1 MNTIERGRRA
11 FITTASATLLVAATG
26 RAAEADEKV
35 GPGED
40 LMREHGV
47 LRRVM
52 LVYDE
57 AIRRLAAR
65 ETLPLGALAAG
76 ATIIRRVIEDYHE
89 KLEEDFLFPH
99 FERAGKL
106 TELVATLRTQ
116 HKAGRR
122 VTAEVLRLAHE
133 PLAEVNR
140 KKLADILHAF
150 TRMYRPH
157 AAREDTVLF
166 PAFHA
171 LVGEKAYGELGEQ
184 FEDKEQSVLGK
195 GGFEK
200 AVEEVGR
207 LETAFDIHDLARF
220 TP

>member
-1 MNTIERGRRA
+1 MGTIERGRRT
-11 FITTASATLLVAATG
+11 FIATAGATLLVAATG

-35 GPGED
+35 APGED

-57 AIRRLAAR
+57 AVRRLAAR
-65 ETLPLGALAAG
+65 ETLPLDSLAAG
-76 ATIIRRVIEDYHE
+76 ADIIRHVIEDYHE
-89 KLEEDFLFPH
+89 RLEEDFLFPR
-99 FERAGKL
+99 FEKARKL
-106 TELVATLRTQ
+106 TDLVTTLRVQ
-116 HKAGRR
+116 HKAGRG
-122 VTAEVLRLAHE
+122 VTAEVLKLTHG
-133 PLAEVNR
+133 PLAEANR
-140 KKLADILHAF
+140 KKLSDLLHAF

-207 LETAFDIHDLARF
+207 LEAAFGIHDLARF